1 MSRTYIATLMP
12 LWLFAF
18 PVQAGDCATAFV
30 CDVVNYQR
38 MYLDGRL
45 KKLPEKSFG
54 FQMRGHELVPQQG
67 GSPLG
72 DGTLNYEITK
82 SLLCDADGKLATNGY
97 NQNYQF
103 EGRNGLYTFEYF
115 NGHLLISTHKH
126 HDYYYLTAAEC
137 REL

>member
-1 MSRTYIATLMP
+1 MIVS
-12 LWLFAF
+12 
-18 PVQAGDCATAFV
+18 PVQANDCSTAFV

-45 KKLPEKSFG
+45 EELPAESFG
-54 FQMRGHELVPQQG
+54 FQMIGNELVPQQG

-72 DGTLNYEITK
+72 DGSLNYEIH
-82 SLLCDADGKLATNGY
+82 SSQLCDADGGLATNGF

-103 EGRNGLYTFEYF
+103 EGRNSLYTFEYL
-115 NGHLLISTHKH
+115 NGRLLISSHKH
-126 HDYYYLTAAEC
+126 HDYFDLTSAEC

>member
-1 MSRTYIATLMP
+1 MSRACIAIL
-12 LWLFAF
+12 LIYELLAL

-72 DGTLNYEITK
+72 DGTLTYEITK

-103 EGRNGLYTFEYF
+103 EGRFGLYTFEYL
-115 NGHLLISTHKH
+115 NGRLLISAHKH
-126 HDYYYLTAAEC
+126 HDYYDLTAAEC